1 MKSLP
6 LLALCIVVSTASP
19 ALAMGPAAGTRG
31 DDSGTTAA
39 PPAKADPSLPVK
51 SESISGPTNPVP
63 PVAPDQQPTK
73 PCTTAAKPDERP
85 C

>member
-1 MKSLP
+1 MKSLT
-6 LLALCIVVSTASP
+6 LLALCIGIVSAASP

-31 DDSGTTAA
+31 DDSGSTA

-51 SESISGPTNPVP
+51 SESISGPTNPP
-63 PVAPDQQPTK
+63 PPIAPGEQRTT
-73 PCTTAAKPDERP
+73 PCTTTAKPGEGQ